1 MNSKKI
7 KEIEERVEKAT
18 PGTWKVEKYY
28 HDEPYEKYIKSAAI
42 VCRNKAITRNDWSNP
57 LESDL
62 EFIAHARQDIPYL
75 LKIINELNTSDASKE
90 ESSIKY
96 YNEMRKYQDEL
107 KYFKDLE
114 EQGLLI
120 KLPCRLGDTI
130 YQINYDRTIEN
141 YKVIGFEIDE
151 RGQLYVRVL
160 IERPAATL
168 KLSYRKEDLYFS
180 REEAEKALSEVE
192 NE

>member
-7 KEIEERVEKAT
+7 KEIEKRVEKAT

-96 YNEMRKYQDEL
+96 YNEMRKYRDEL
-107 KYFKDLE
+107 KYYKDLE

-120 KLPCRLGDTI
+120 KLPCKVGDTV
-130 YQINYDRTIEN
+130 YAINCNEIIESTVTEITLNEKGVRYIRLYSTDDRLADFKYD
-141 YKVIGFEIDE
+141 
-151 RGQLYVRVL
+151 
-160 IERPAATL
+160 
-168 KLSYRKEDLYFS
+168 YFKKTVFLT
-180 REEAEKALSEVE
+180 REEAEKALEDME
-192 NE
+192 